1 MDKIVIEN
9 LIMRAVF
16 DALTGKNPDHI
27 YSDEMHWEYS
37 VRNKEGQFLV
47 LAKNGVLVCTL
58 NIRRSMTF
66 DQIFRW
72 VESNIRFFETN
83 D

>member
-1 MDKIVIEN
+1 MNKVVIEN

-16 DALTGKNPDHI
+16 DTLMGKNSDSI
-27 YSDEMHWEYS
+27 YTDEMRWEYS
-37 VRNKEGQFLV
+37 LRNKEGQFLT

-58 NIRRSMTF
+58 NIRREMTF

-72 VESNIRFFETN
+72 VETNIRFFETF
-83 D
+83 

>member
-1 MDKIVIEN
+1 MNKVIIEN

-16 DALTGKNPDHI
+16 DVLTGKNTNPI
-27 YSDEMHWEYS
+27 YTDSMHWEYS
-37 VRNKEGQFLV
+37 VRNKEGQFLT

-58 NIRRSMTF
+58 NIKREMTF

-72 VESNIRFFETN
+72 VETNIRFFETF
-83 D
+83 

>member
-1 MDKIVIEN
+1 MDKIIIEN
-9 LIMRAVF
+9 LITRAVF
-16 DALTGKNPDHI
+16 NALTGKSPEPI
-27 YSDEMHWEYS
+27 YTDGMKWYYS
-37 VRNKEGQFLV
+37 LRDKEGQFLS
-47 LAKNGVLVCTL
+47 LIKNGVLVCTL
-58 NIRRSMTF
+58 NTRRSMTF